1 MDTEHGFTG
10 PVNIGS
16 PREFTMLELAETV
29 IRLVGGRSKL
39 TFHPL
44 PVDDPK
50 QRKPDISLA
59 QDKLGWEPK
68 VMLEDGL
75 RETIGY
81 FRGKLG

>member
-1 MDTEHGFTG
+1 
-10 PVNIGS
+10 
-16 PREFTMLELAETV
+16 MLELAETV